1 MTGWILLIG
10 GALVAAI
17 GTTVAVGAAGVGR
30 LELMRWI
37 SRHLRGAAV
46 ASTLADKPVRML
58 RVATA
63 VGTIGLLTAGMGFA
77 AVLPDTTGVMQ
88 AALVL

>member
-10 GALVAAI
+10 GSLVAAI
-17 GTTVAVGAAGVGR
+17 GTTVAVAAAGVGR

-63 VGTIGLLTAGMGFA
+63 VGTIGVLTAGMGFA
-77 AVLPDTTGVMQ
+77 A
-88 AALVL
+88 